1 MDPEV
6 SLRTTR
12 NLAEANEWA
21 LVLAAAGI
29 PYRIE
34 SLGDEWAVLVPEE
47 SLARGRR
54 ALRAYDADAR
64 PVVHPPPPDATSR
77 RTAWTVGLAAG
88 AALLAWFLL
97 IGPPAPG
104 WWWFSRGAAASSA
117 ITGGEPWRAVTALT
131 LHADLAHALGNS
143 VAAALLLP
151 FVVQRLGVGVG
162 LALVLLAGAIGNVL
176 GALVHGPQHLAI
188 GASTSTFGAIGILAA
203 LRVRTGGS
211 GRHRWTVPVVCV
223 VLLAMLGAGQ
233 GTDVLAHVL
242 GLAVGA
248 VLGLVA
254 SVFRSPLP
262 AWAQPYL
269 TAAVLLAIAACWLL
283 AFDGR

>member
-1 MDPEV
+1 MDSEIP
-6 SLRTTR
+6 LRTTR

-29 PYRIE
+29 PYRVE
-34 SLGDEWAVLVPEE
+34 SLDGEWAVLVPEE
-47 SLARGRR
+47 SVGRGRR

-64 PVVHPPPPDATSR
+64 PVHRPPPPEVVPR
-77 RTAWTVGLAAG
+77 RTAWTIGFAAG
-88 AALLAWFLL
+88 AGLLAWFLL

-104 WWWFSRGAAASSA
+104 SRWFARGAAASTA
-117 ITGGEPWRAVTALT
+117 IAGGEPWRAVTALT

-143 VAAALLLP
+143 VAVALLLP
-151 FVVQRLGVGVG
+151 IIVLRLGVGVG

-176 GALVHGPQHLAI
+176 GALVHGPQHVAI

-242 GLAVGA
+242 GLGVGA

-254 SVFRSPLP
+254 SVFKSPLP
-262 AWAQPYL
+262 ARGQPYL
-269 TAAVLLAIAACWLL
+269 TVATLLAIVACWVMAL
-283 AFDGR
+283 DGR

>member
-1 MDPEV
+1 MDSEV
-6 SLRTTR
+6 PLRASR

-29 PYRIE
+29 PYRVE
-34 SLGDEWAVLVPEE
+34 SLGDEGAVFVPEE

-64 PVVHPPPPDATSR
+64 PVVHHPPPDATSR

-88 AALLAWFLL
+88 AGLLVWFLL
-97 IGPPAPG
+97 IGPPATG
-104 WWWFSRGAAASSA
+104 SWWFSRGAAASSA
-117 ITGGEPWRAVTALT
+117 ITNGEPWRAVTALT
-131 LHADLAHALGNS
+131 LHADLAHALGNA
-143 VAAALLLP
+143 VAAALLVP
-151 FVVQRLGVGVG
+151 FIVQRLGVGVG
-162 LALVLLAGAIGNVL
+162 LALVVLAGAIGNVL

-188 GASTSTFGAIGILAA
+188 GASTATFGAVGILAA

-211 GRHRWTVPVVCV
+211 GRHRWTVPVTCL

-242 GLAVGA
+242 GMGVGA

-262 AWAQPYL
+262 ARMQPYV